1 VCGIAGFV
9 AAPGRAPERA
19 ALERMAR
26 ALEHRG
32 PDDSGIAVE
41 GQVGLVH
48 RRLAIVDPS
57 PAGRQPMADASG
69 RWLVTYNGEAFNH
82 MELRA
87 ELPGVAWR
95 GGSDTET
102 LVEALA
108 RWGEG
113 AVARCNGLFAYAALD
128 RERGRLLLVR
138 DRFGVKPLYVARH
151 AGALWFASEIRALLE
166 AGVEREVRRD
176 VLAHAVERGW
186 ANGRRTP
193 LAAVERV
200 MPGTLVEV
208 DLETLRTRERVW
220 YDPLDAVGAARGPA
234 AAAPRGPAAASPRG
248 PAAASP
254 AAPPPPA
261 LDDAL
266 RASVR
271 RRLMSDVPLGTM
283 CSGGL
288 DSGLITALAAEA
300 GTVHAFN
307 ARIVDQPEWDEGA
320 YARAVAEH
328 VGVELHTVEM
338 TAADW
343 RAELVDVV
351 RHVEYPLTHES
362 SVPMAA
368 IARLAH
374 ERGIKVLLSGEG
386 ADELFGGYSWL
397 HHHAFADF
405 RARRRAPEAAA
416 RAALRALQSRG
427 VLAGRAIPDPLP
439 GPSGEVN
446 AYERG
451 RVERALAAYSHH
463 RGPRRRLEAGLAAD
477 LSTYLPH
484 LLNRQDK
491 TTMRHSVETR
501 VPFLDPEVVAAALA
515 MPLERRVEPERKAPL
530 RALGR
535 RLLPAAVVDREKV
548 GFGFDV
554 ARYLGGS
561 VRPEFLRDGLLRE
574 ELGVEPAA
582 WDANVAAMSAALAPV
597 TAEIWLRGVVRGD
610 STDDVQA
617 QLWAPGRP

>member
-1 VCGIAGFV
+1 MA
-9 AAPGRAPERA
+9 A
-19 ALERMAR
+19 ALA
-26 ALEHRG
+26 HRG
-32 PDDSGIAVE
+32 PDDEGIEVD
-41 GQVGLVH
+41 GSVGLVH

-57 PAGRQPMADASG
+57 PAGRAPMADSAG
-69 RWLVTYNGEAFNH
+69 RWLLTYNGEVFNH
-82 MELRA
+82 AALRD
-87 ELPGVAWR
+87 ELPGVDWR

-108 RWGEG
+108 RFGER
-113 AVARCNGLFAYAALD
+113 AIPLCNGLFAYAALD
-128 RERGRLLLVR
+128 RERRRLLLVR

-166 AGVEREVRRD
+166 AGVPRDVRRD
-176 VLAHAVERGW
+176 VLEHAVARGW

-193 LAAVERV
+193 LEAVDRV
-200 MPGTLVEV
+200 MPGTVVEV
-208 DLETLRTRERVW
+208 DLDTLATRERTW
-220 YDPLDAVGAARGPA
+220 YDPLHAVGGEA
-234 AAAPRGPAAASPRG
+234 
-248 PAAASP
+248 
-254 AAPPPPA
+254 
-261 LDDAL
+261 DDLEGAL

-271 RRLMSDVPLGTM
+271 RRLMADVPLGTM

-307 ARIVDQPEWDEGA
+307 ARIVDQPEWDEGRW
-320 YARAVAEH
+320 AREVAGH

-338 TAADW
+338 TAPEW

-351 RHVEYPLTHES
+351 RHVEYPLAHES

-368 IARLAH
+368 IARLARA
-374 ERGIKVLLSGEG
+374 RGMKVLLSGEG

-405 RARRRAPEAAA
+405 AARRRPAAA
-416 RAALRALQSRG
+416 LRAALRAAQRRG

-446 AYERG
+446 AYERE
-451 RVERALAAYSHH
+451 RFERALRAYAHH

-501 VPFLDPEVVAAALA
+501 VPFLDPEVVEVALN

-530 RALGR
+530 RELGR
-535 RLLPAAVVDREKV
+535 RLLPASVVEREKV

-554 ARYLGGS
+554 KRYLGES
-561 VRPEFLRDGLLRE
+561 VRDEFLRAGRLRE
-574 ELGVEPAA
+574 VLGAGRDAWEAELPALRA
-582 WDANVAAMSAALAPV
+582 SLGAV
-597 TAEIWLRGVVRGD
+597 TGEIWLRTVVEGR
-610 STDDVQA
+610 TNEDVQA
-617 QLWAPGRP
+617 ELWGPAPAVD

>member
-1 VCGIAGFV
+1 V
-9 AAPGRAPERA
+9 AAPGRAPDRA

-69 RWLVTYNGEAFNH
+69 RWLVTYNGETFNH
-82 MELRA
+82 LELRA
-87 ELPGVAWR
+87 ELAGVAWR

-108 RWGEG
+108 RWGDS

-138 DRFGVKPLYVARH
+138 DRFGVKPLYVAR
-151 AGALWFASEIRALLE
+151 AGGALWFASEVRALLE
-166 AGVEREVRRD
+166 AGVARDVRRD

-200 MPGTLVEV
+200 LPGTLVEV
-208 DLETLRTRERVW
+208 DLETLRTREQVW
-220 YDPLDAVGAARGPA
+220 YDPLDAVAG
-234 AAAPRGPAAASPRG
+234 SP
-248 PAAASP
+248 SP
-254 AAPPPPA
+254 PVE
-261 LDDAL
+261 DAL

-288 DSGLITALAAEA
+288 DSGLVTALAAES

-320 YARAVAEH
+320 FARAVAEH

-338 TAADW
+338 TAAGW

-405 RARRRAPEAAA
+405 RARRRLPEAAA
-416 RAALRALQSRG
+416 RAGLRALQRRG

-446 AYERG
+446 AYERE

-501 VPFLDPEVVAAALA
+501 VPFLDPEVVSAALN

-530 RALGR
+530 RELGR

-554 ARYLGGS
+554 ARYLGGA

-574 ELGVEPAA
+574 QLGVGRAE
-582 WDANVAAMSAALAPV
+582 WDANVPAMSGSLAPV
-597 TAEIWLRGVVRGD
+597 TAEIWLRAVVRGD
-610 STDDVQA
+610 STEDVQA
-617 QLWAPGRP
+617 GLWAPGRP

>member
-1 VCGIAGFV
+1 MT
-9 AAPGRAPERA
+9 APGRAPDRSV
-19 ALERMAR
+19 LERMAR
-26 ALEHRG
+26 ALAHRG
-32 PDDSGIAVE
+32 PDDEGIAVD

-57 PAGRQPMADASG
+57 PAGRQPMEDAAG
-69 RWLVTYNGEAFNH
+69 GWLLTYNGEAFNH
-82 MELRA
+82 LDLRA

-108 RWGEG
+108 RWGED
-113 AVARCNGLFAYAALD
+113 AVPRCNGLFAYAALD
-128 RERGRLLLVR
+128 RERRRLLLVR
-138 DRFGVKPLYVARH
+138 DRFGVKPLYLARQ

-166 AGVEREVRRD
+166 AGVPRDVRRD

-193 LAAVERV
+193 IAAVERV

-208 DLETLRTRERVW
+208 DLETLETRERTW
-220 YDPLDAVGAARGPA
+220 YDPLASVGVG
-234 AAAPRGPAAASPRG
+234 GGGS
-248 PAAASP
+248 
-254 AAPPPPA
+254 
-261 LDDAL
+261 LEDEL
-266 RASVR
+266 RASVH

-288 DSGLITALAAEA
+288 DSSLITAMAAER
-300 GTVHAFN
+300 GPVHAFN
-307 ARIVDQPEWDEGA
+307 ARIVDQPEWDEGEF
-320 YARAVAEH
+320 ARATADH
-328 VGVELHTVEM
+328 VGAELHTVEM
-338 TAADW
+338 TAAEW

-405 RARRRAPEAAA
+405 RARGRPPEAAA
-416 RAALRALQSRG
+416 RAALRALQRRG
-427 VLAGRAIPDPLP
+427 LLAGRAIPDPLP
-439 GPSGEVN
+439 GPSEQVN
-446 AYERG
+446 AFEREAVG
-451 RVERALAAYSHH
+451 RALAAYAHH
-463 RGPRRRLEAGLAAD
+463 RGPRRRLEAALAAD

-491 TTMRHSVETR
+491 TTMRHSIETR
-501 VPFLDPEVVAAALA
+501 VPFLDPAVVALALD
-515 MPLERRVEPERKAPL
+515 MPLEERVEPERKAPL
-530 RALGR
+530 RAIGA
-535 RLLPAAVVDREKV
+535 RLLPAAVVEREKV

-554 ARYLGGS
+554 AAYLGGV
-561 VRPEFLRDGLLRE
+561 VREEFLRDGMLRE
-574 ELGVEPAA
+574 ELGASREQ
-582 WDANVAAMSAALAPV
+582 WDASVPAMAAALAPV
-597 TAEIWLRGVVRGD
+597 TAEIWLRTLVRGD
-610 STDDVQA
+610 PVETVQA
-617 QLWAPGRP
+617 SLWAAGRS